1 MRSPPSRPSPT
12 RTVAPLGAAAAAAAA
27 AAMGV
32 DHAMLSAPT
41 RKCAPVARARQIAVY
56 LHHVAMGASLSDCAR
71 LFGRDRSTMRHAC
84 ARIEDMRDDPAFDDG
99 LARLAAALVAQR
111 DMLRALLAAMT
122 STEAQP

>member
-1 MRSPPSRPSPT
+1 MRSPPSRPSPA
-12 RTVAPLGAAAAAAAA
+12 RTVAPLGAAAAAAA
-27 AAMGV
+27 MGV
-32 DHAMLSAPT
+32 DPAMLAAPT

-84 ARIEDMRDDPAFDDG
+84 ARIEDMRDDPTFDDG

-111 DMLRALLAAMT
+111 DMLRDLLAAVT
-122 STEAQP
+122 STETRP